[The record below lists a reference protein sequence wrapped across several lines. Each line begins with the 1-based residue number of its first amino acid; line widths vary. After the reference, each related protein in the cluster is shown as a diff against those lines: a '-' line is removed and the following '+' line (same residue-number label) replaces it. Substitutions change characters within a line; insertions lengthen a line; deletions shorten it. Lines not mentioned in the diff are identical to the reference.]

1 MDVQIRQLI
10 KEHKATVKAQA
21 KVAKASSS
29 KKVTHTLMGECTVK
43 AVTTFQGG
51 IATTVT
57 PVAEKPVEKLKTIE
71 SQVDQAIAE
80 LDEELMIDSSDEEEE
95 ELELDENTPTVTIN
109 GVEYYKVTV
118 QGQEGVLIDSDGNMV
133 GVHNEED
140 NSIIEIEEDD
150 E

>member
-1 MDVQIRQLI
+1 
-10 KEHKATVKAQA
+10 
-21 KVAKASSS
+21 VAKAASS

-43 AVTTFQGG
+43 SVTTFQGG

-57 PVAEKPVEKLKTIE
+57 PVAEKPVEKPTTIE
-71 SQVDQAIAE
+71 SKVDQAIAE
-80 LDEELMIDSSDEEEE
+80 LDEELMVDSSDDEEE
-95 ELELDENTPTVTIN
+95 ELELDENTPTVTID

-118 QGQEGVLIDSDGNMV
+118 QGQEGVLIDAEGNMV
-133 GVHNEED
+133 GVHNESD

>member
-1 MDVQIRQLI
+1 M
-10 KEHKATVKAQA
+10 K
-21 KVAKASSS
+21 S
-29 KKVTHTLMGECTVK
+29 
-43 AVTTFQGG
+43 VTTFQGG

-57 PVAEKPVEKLKTIE
+57 PVAEKPVEKPKTIE
-71 SQVDQAIAE
+71 SKVDQAIAE
-80 LDEELMIDSSDEEEE
+80 LDEELMVDSSDDEEE
-95 ELELDENTPTVTIN
+95 ELELDENTPTVTID

-118 QGQEGVLIDSDGNMV
+118 QGQEGVLIDGEGNMV